1 MKFIQQA
8 YKGINEWWAYLVT
21 IIILFFGWQ
30 FVGVIPLIGVAF
42 YHSNDMSEF
51 IKSADNNFTTLGIDS
66 NLYLFL
72 IIVTFLAGLLSL
84 FFGILKVHKR
94 KVVTLITSRNTV
106 DWNRIFYAFILWAA
120 IGVVMIT
127 VGYFMSP
134 EDYVWNFKPLPFFLL
149 VLISFL
155 FLPIQTSMEELLFR
169 GYLMQG
175 FGTATVAK
183 SFWVIL
189 IYILVCISSMFGLNQ
204 IYELDVMSNFITL
217 ISFGFI
223 YVLLNQFNIIEQLV
237 NTNFSLVMFSVFN
250 RSLIPLILT
259 SVIFGLLHGL
269 NPEVEKLG
277 WISMVYYI
285 GTGLVLGIFTLM
297 DEGTELALGFHAA
310 NNIVA
315 AVLVTAN
322 WTVFQ
327 TEALLVDTSEPSVGW
342 EMFVPVLILYP
353 LVLYIFSK
361 KYGWTNWQ
369 EKLLGTIKKPI
380 ELEED
385 KFIA

>member
-1 MKFIQQA
+1 
-8 YKGINEWWAYLVT
+8 
-21 IIILFFGWQ
+21 
-30 FVGVIPLIGVAF
+30 
-42 YHSNDMSEF
+42 
-51 IKSADNNFTTLGIDS
+51 
-66 NLYLFL
+66 
-72 IIVTFLAGLLSL
+72 
-84 FFGILKVHKR
+84 
-94 KVVTLITSRNTV
+94 
-106 DWNRIFYAFILWAA
+106 
-120 IGVVMIT
+120 
-127 VGYFMSP
+127 
-134 EDYVWNFKPLPFFLL
+134 
-149 VLISFL
+149 
-155 FLPIQTSMEELLFR
+155 MEEVLFR

-175 FGTATVAK
+175 FGTWFKK
-183 SFWVIL
+183 SFVA
-189 IYILVCISSMFGLNQ
+189 
-204 IYELDVMSNFITL
+204 
-217 ISFGFI
+217 
-223 YVLLNQFNIIEQLV
+223 LL
-237 NTNFSLVMFSVFN
+237 
-250 RSLIPLILT
+250 LT

-327 TEALLVDTSEPSVGW
+327 TDALLIDTSEPSVGW

>member
-8 YKGINEWWAYLVT
+8 YKGNNEWWAYLVT

-30 FVGVIPLIGVAF
+30 FIGVIPLIGAAF
-42 YHSNDMSEF
+42 YYANDMEEF
-51 IKSADNNFTTLGIDS
+51 MTSANDNFATLGMDS
-66 NLYLFL
+66 NLYLCL
-72 IIVTFLAGLLSL
+72 IILTFLGGLLAL
-84 FFGILKVHKR
+84 FLGIKQIHKR
-94 KVVTLITSRNTV
+94 KIVTLITSRPKV
-106 DWNRIFYAFILWAA
+106 DWNRFIYAFLIWGTIGILMIAL
-120 IGVVMIT
+120 GVLLA
-127 VGYFMSP
+127 P
-134 EDYVWNFKPLPFFLL
+134 EDYVWNFKPLPFFIL

-175 FGTATVAK
+175 FGTWFKSGFVA
-183 SFWVIL
+183 
-189 IYILVCISSMFGLNQ
+189 
-204 IYELDVMSNFITL
+204 
-217 ISFGFI
+217 
-223 YVLLNQFNIIEQLV
+223 
-237 NTNFSLVMFSVFN
+237 
-250 RSLIPLILT
+250 LILT

-277 WISMVYYI
+277 YISMVYYI

-310 NNIVA
+310 NNIIA

-327 TEALLVDTSEPSVGW
+327 TDALLIDTSEPSVGW
-342 EMFVPVLILYP
+342 EMFLPVFVLYP
-353 LVLYIFSK
+353 FVLLIFSN
-361 KYGWTNWQ
+361 KYGWKNWR
-369 EKLLGTIKKPI
+369 EKLLGTVQKPI
-380 ELEED
+380 ELDED

>member
-30 FVGVIPLIGVAF
+30 FIGVLPLFGTAF
-42 YHSNDMSEF
+42 YYANDTAEF
-51 IKSADNNFTTLGIDS
+51 MASANDSFATLGIDS
-66 NLYLFL
+66 NLYLLL
-72 IIVTFLAGLLSL
+72 IIVSFLAGLLSL
-84 FFGILKVHKR
+84 FFGIIKIHKR
-94 KVVTLITSRNTV
+94 KVITLITSRDAI
-106 DWNRIFYAFILWAA
+106 DWHRIIYAFTLWAL
-120 IGVVMIT
+120 IGVVIIAI
-127 VGYFMSP
+127 GYFTSP
-134 EDYVWNFKPLPFFLL
+134 EDYVWNFKPVPFFLL

-175 FGTATVAK
+175 FGTWFKK
-183 SFWVIL
+183 SFVA
-189 IYILVCISSMFGLNQ
+189 
-204 IYELDVMSNFITL
+204 
-217 ISFGFI
+217 
-223 YVLLNQFNIIEQLV
+223 
-237 NTNFSLVMFSVFN
+237 
-250 RSLIPLILT
+250 LILT

-327 TEALLVDTSEPSVGW
+327 TDALLVDTSEPSVGW

-353 LVLYIFSK
+353 LVLFIFSK
-361 KYGWTNWQ
+361 KYGWKNWQ
-369 EKLLGTIKKPI
+369 EKLMGTVYKPI
-380 ELEED
+380 ELKED
-385 KFIA
+385 EFIA

>member
-8 YKGINEWWAYLVT
+8 YKGINEWWSYLVT
-21 IIILFFGWQ
+21 IFILFVGWQ
-30 FVGVIPLIGVAF
+30 FIGVIPLIGTAAYYAEDMDVFENSA
-42 YHSNDMSEF
+42 ND
-51 IKSADNNFTTLGIDS
+51 NFTSLGIDS
-66 NLYLFL
+66 NLYLLLMIISFL
-72 IIVTFLAGLLSL
+72 GGLLGL
-84 FFGILKVHKR
+84 FVGIKYIHKR
-94 KVVTLITSRNTV
+94 KIVTLITSRLTI
-106 DWNRIFYAFILWAA
+106 DWSRFFFAFLLWGI
-120 IGVVMIT
+120 IGIGMLGVS
-127 VGYFMSP
+127 YFLTP
-134 EDYVWNFKPLPFFLL
+134 ENFIWNFKPLPFFIL

-175 FGTATVAK
+175 FGTWFKNSFVA
-183 SFWVIL
+183 
-189 IYILVCISSMFGLNQ
+189 
-204 IYELDVMSNFITL
+204 
-217 ISFGFI
+217 
-223 YVLLNQFNIIEQLV
+223 
-237 NTNFSLVMFSVFN
+237 
-250 RSLIPLILT
+250 LILT

-277 WISMVYYI
+277 MISMVYYI

-327 TEALLVDTSEPSVGW
+327 TDALLIDTSEPSVGW
-342 EMFVPVLILYP
+342 EMFFPVLVLYP

-361 KYGWTNWQ
+361 KYNWTNWQ
-369 EKLLGTIKKPI
+369 EKLMGTVRKPI
-380 ELEED
+380 ELNEN
-385 KFIA
+385 KFIS

>member
-8 YKGINEWWAYLVT
+8 YKGNNEWWAYVVT

-30 FVGVIPLIGVAF
+30 LISVIPLIGVAF
-42 YHSNDMSEF
+42 YY
-51 IKSADNNFTTLGIDS
+51 ADNMGEFMNSANDNFTSLGINS

-72 IIVTFLAGLLSL
+72 ILLTFLGGLISL
-84 FFGILKVHKR
+84 FFGIKQIHKR
-94 KVVTLITSRNTV
+94 NIVTLITSRNKV
-106 DWNRIFYAFILWAA
+106 DWSRFGFAFLIWGA
-120 IGVVMIT
+120 IGIVMISI
-127 VGYFMSP
+127 GYFMSP
-134 EDYVWNFKPLPFFLL
+134 EDYVWNFKPLPFFIL
-149 VLISFL
+149 VIISFL

-175 FGTATVAK
+175 FGTWFKK
-183 SFWVIL
+183 SFVA
-189 IYILVCISSMFGLNQ
+189 
-204 IYELDVMSNFITL
+204 
-217 ISFGFI
+217 
-223 YVLLNQFNIIEQLV
+223 
-237 NTNFSLVMFSVFN
+237 
-250 RSLIPLILT
+250 LILT

-327 TEALLVDTSEPSVGW
+327 TDALLVDMSEPSVGF
-342 EMFVPVLILYP
+342 EMFFPVLVLYP
-353 LVLYIFSK
+353 LVLVIFSN

-369 EKLLGTIKKPI
+369 EKLMGTVRKPI
-380 ELEED
+380 ELDED
-385 KFIA
+385 RFIA

>member
-8 YKGINEWWAYLVT
+8 YKGENQWWAYLVT

-30 FVGVIPLIGVAF
+30 FIGVIPLIGAAF
-42 YHSNDMSEF
+42 YYADDTSEF
-51 IKSADNNFTTLGIDS
+51 MTSANHNFATLGMDA

-84 FFGILKVHKR
+84 FFGIKNIHKR
-94 KVVTLITSRNTV
+94 KIVTLITSRDKV
-106 DWNRIFYAFILWAA
+106 DWSRIFYAFSIWAV
-120 IGVVMIT
+120 IGVAMIA

-134 EDYVWNFKPLPFFLL
+134 EDYVWNFKPLPFFIL
-149 VLISFL
+149 VVISFL

-175 FGTATVAK
+175 FGTWFKK
-183 SFWVIL
+183 SFVA
-189 IYILVCISSMFGLNQ
+189 
-204 IYELDVMSNFITL
+204 
-217 ISFGFI
+217 
-223 YVLLNQFNIIEQLV
+223 LL
-237 NTNFSLVMFSVFN
+237 
-250 RSLIPLILT
+250 LT

-310 NNIVA
+310 NNIIA

-327 TEALLVDTSEPSVGW
+327 TDALLIDTSEPSVGL

-353 LVLYIFSK
+353 LVLFIFSK
-361 KYGWTNWQ
+361 KYSWTNWQ
-369 EKLLGTIKKPI
+369 EKLMGTIYKPI
-380 ELEED
+380 ELNED
-385 KFIA
+385 EFISN